1 MASADLDLE
10 IAEEWSAVDQEAWE
24 RLDKEGP
31 RRQLLTNKRFRYQN
45 VISMRL
51 RAIHASKVNP
61 VRLFSIEDLSDIVV
75 FAGPNGVGK
84 TRLILIF

>member
-51 RAIHASKVNP
+51 RSHPRIKRQP
-61 VRLFSIEDLSDIVV
+61 
-75 FAGPNGVGK
+75 G
-84 TRLILIF
+84 